1 MLLVGDVLVAV
12 RVELTGGDV
21 EEAMAGEPE
30 SELLTG
36 EAEEVELVI
45 EVDLAAVDERWLSL
59 IEVDLA
65 AVDERWLGLEG
76 GRWLLEEGGLSMVL
90 VAVRVGGLMLG
101 EGEAGLLNTIALT
114 FELEL
119 IVAMG
124 DGLMLLLF
132 H

>member
-1 MLLVGDVLVAV
+1 MVGCRVFGTAGISGCALVEFGRRALTVGWRCWAVDERWLSLEGGRWLLEEGGLSMVLVAV
-12 RVELTGGDV
+12 RVGRLSGGDV
-21 EEAMAGEPE
+21 EEDVAGEPE

-76 GRWLLEEGGLSMVL
+76 GR
-90 VAVRVGGLMLG
+90 
-101 EGEAGLLNTIALT
+101 
-114 FELEL
+114 
-119 IVAMG
+119 
-124 DGLMLLLF
+124 
-132 H
+132 